1 MCRCP
6 YTIVLTM
13 NDLRVL
19 IIADDPL
26 TRAGLAALLANQTG
40 CIVVGQIG
48 GEGDV
53 SAQLEVFRPDVVVW
67 DIGWDPTLSIERL
80 ADLSDA
86 SVPILALLPD
96 AVHALETW
104 SSGSSGLLLRDAG
117 VTTLLSALSSLAQG
131 IVVFDPELA
140 DAVISTRDLEL
151 APLPVELTPRE
162 LEVLRLMSEG
172 LANKDIAYRLDI
184 SEHTVKFHV
193 NSILGKLGA
202 RSRTE
207 AVINATRMG
216 LVLL

>member
-40 CIVVGQIG
+40 CIVVGQIA

-104 SSGSSGLLLRDAG
+104 SSGSSGLLLRDAS

-140 DAVISTRDLEL
+140 DAV
-151 APLPVELTPRE
+151 
-162 LEVLRLMSEG
+162 MSEG